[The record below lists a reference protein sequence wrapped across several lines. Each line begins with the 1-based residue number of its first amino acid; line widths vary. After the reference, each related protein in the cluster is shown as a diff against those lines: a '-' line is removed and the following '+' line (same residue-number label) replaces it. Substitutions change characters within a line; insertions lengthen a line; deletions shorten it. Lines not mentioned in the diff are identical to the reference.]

1 MPKFAANLTMQ
12 FNEAPFLERFE
23 AAAVAGFRAVEF
35 LLPYAWPASD
45 LASLLQRHDLKN
57 ILFNIAAGDWDNGE
71 RGLAALPG
79 READFL
85 RAVDLGITYA
95 KALGTPNLH
104 VMAGLVPTLGNGTP
118 NDAAMVA
125 QRKKMHA
132 AYVANLRHAASET
145 ASHGITLLIE
155 PINGHDMPGYFLA
168 TQAQAHAIREE
179 VGAPNLKVQMD
190 FYHVQMSEGD
200 LAAKLRQYLPHVGHI
215 QIAGVPGRHEPD
227 IGEINYPYLFA
238 LLDELGYD
246 GWVGCEYRPRAGTV
260 EGLGWLLGND
270 GWGTLQPDTLP

>member
-12 FNEAPFLERFE
+12 FNEVPFLQRFE

-35 LLPYAWPASD
+35 LLPYAWPAEEI
-45 LASLLQRHDLKN
+45 AALLKQHDLKN
-57 ILFNIAAGDWDNGE
+57 VLFNIAAGDWDAGE

-79 READFL
+79 READFF
-85 RAVDLGITYA
+85 RAVDQGIAYA

-104 VMAGLVPTLGNGTP
+104 VMAGLIPALANTLPTDP
-118 NDAAMVA
+118 AATALRV
-125 QRKKMHA
+125 RMHA
-132 AYVANLRHAASET
+132 TYLANLRHAAAET
-145 ASHGITLLIE
+145 ARHSITLLIE
-155 PINGHDMPGYFLA
+155 PINGRDMPGYFLG

-190 FYHVQMSEGD
+190 FYHVQISEGD
-200 LAAKLRQYLPHVGHI
+200 IATKLRQYLAHVGHV

-227 IGEINYPYLFA
+227 VGEINYPYLFA

-260 EGLGWLLGND
+260 EGLGWLLGNN
-270 GWGTLQPDTLP
+270 GWSPVGPDALP